1 MDLSAGDIAYEEEVA
16 RAPFVLQS
24 WWTYLESKRKAPAKA
39 RNMLHER
46 ALKILPG
53 SYKLWK
59 SYLDDRRAQVRV
71 NSLFALRVWSW
82 LRAMASVFCLLPSA
96 TRRSAAL

>member
-24 WWTYLESKRKAPAKA
+24 WWTYLESKRKAPATA

-71 NSLFALRVWSW
+71 EFAACV
-82 LRAMASVFCLLPSA
+82 ASMVVV
-96 TRRSAAL
+96 